1 MNPIKRILVP
11 TDFSACSRAALD
23 YALMLARRFEARLEL
38 LHVVWTPPPFIGFEV
53 MMVQVSDSSTF
64 GQLVRKQA
72 EEEMQK
78 LVDTI
83 EPEIREQIQRRFVVG
98 EASEAI
104 VETAKGEG
112 QDLIVMGT
120 HGRSGLSHM
129 VLGSVTE
136 KVVRRAPC
144 PVLTIRAVEPKRAK

>member
-1 MNPIKRILVP
+1 
-11 TDFSACSRAALD
+11 
-23 YALMLARRFEARLEL
+23 LMLAQRFDARLDL
-38 LHVVWTPPPFIGFEV
+38 LHVLWTPPPFIGFEV

-78 LVDTI
+78 LADSLP
-83 EPEIREQIQRRFVVG
+83 PEMRERVQRRFVVG

-104 VETAKGEG
+104 IETAKGEG
-112 QDLIVMGT
+112 ADLIVMGT

-144 PVLTIRAVEPKRAK
+144 PVLTIRAAEEKRGT